1 MTNTSEIIAE
11 KLLSLSRKFGSEHA
25 DVLITKGR
33 NNSVEVREREL
44 EQIEGSDSLRSN
56 KSFWLAALFSKI
68 FFDFNIKF
76 GIELNNENLF

>member
-33 NNSVEVREREL
+33 NKSVEVREGQL
-44 EQIEGSDSLRSN
+44 EQIEGSDSLSISLRVIN
-56 KSFWLAALFSKI
+56 NQKSAIVSCSDDSIESLEKI
-68 FFDFNIKF
+68 NYYFA
-76 GIELNNENLF
+76 